1 MISGIGIDIIEV
13 ARVAKLSSKSPRFL
27 ERVFTAGEITYC
39 LKKRNKYQHL
49 AARFAAKEAFFKA
62 LGERISWK
70 DVELVNLTSGKPVLK
85 LKGKR
90 RWPFKRT
97 HVSVSHLAE
106 YALAVVILELG

>member
-13 ARVAKLSSKSPRFL
+13 ARIEKLGSKSLRFL
-27 ERVFTAGEITYC
+27 ERVFTAGEIAYC
-39 LKKRNKYQHL
+39 LKKKNKYQHF

-62 LGERISWK
+62 LGERIPWK
-70 DVELVNLTSGKPVLK
+70 DVELVNLTSGKPTLK

-90 RWPFKRT
+90 RWPFRQA

-106 YALAVVILELG
+106 HALAVVLLEN